1 MLSGG
6 QVPTVLKQIF
16 EYILIQNMSFQ
27 NTICCVLHGSV
38 LGVLTFI
45 LYINGLKSV
54 SNTLDSIVFADDTNL
69 FISDKNINALFTK
82 RN

>member
-1 MLSGG
+1 
-6 QVPTVLKQIF
+6 
-16 EYILIQNMSFQ
+16 MSFQ
-27 NTICCVLHGSV
+27 NTICGVFHGSV
-38 LGVLTFI
+38 LGALTFI

-54 SNTLDSIVFADDTNL
+54 SNTLDPTVFANNTNL

>member
-1 MLSGG
+1 
-6 QVPTVLKQIF
+6 
-16 EYILIQNMSFQ
+16 MSFQ
-27 NTICCVLHGSV
+27 NTICGVLHGSV
-38 LGVLTFI
+38 LGALTFI

-54 SNTLDSIVFADDTNL
+54 SNTLDPTVFANNTNL